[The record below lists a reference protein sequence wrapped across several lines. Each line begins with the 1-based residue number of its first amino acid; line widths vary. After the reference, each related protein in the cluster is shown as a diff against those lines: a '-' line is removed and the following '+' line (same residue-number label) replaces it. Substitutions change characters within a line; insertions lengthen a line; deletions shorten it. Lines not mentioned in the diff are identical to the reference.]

1 MKPFETESLTSNGGD
16 FLKQTTYCVTII
28 IKVLNVLTIIMH
40 CNEITSI
47 FFKNQQNGHSS

>member
-1 MKPFETESLTSNGGD
+1 MKPFESESLTSHGGD
-16 FLKQTTYCVTII
+16 FLKQTTYCVTIF

-47 FFKNQQNGHSS
+47 SYQKS

>member
-16 FLKQTTYCVTII
+16 FLKQKAYYVTIF

-47 FFKNQQNGHSS
+47 SFQKS